1 MKFKIG
7 DKVKVVKCNIH
18 RHCDN
23 IGKIG
28 EIESIIPKNIYPY
41 KLKECDEWFFENELE
56 LVEENKTLGDMLGR
70 TIDTILKTI
79 KDNPEIAFAELNKKI
94 VEKDEEI
101 QNLKKL
107 NKNQELQIMF
117 LKGQLLVYEN
127 FGKED
132 VKNWQA

>member
-7 DKVKVVKCNIH
+7 DKVKVVKCNVH

-41 KLKECDEWFFENELE
+41 KLKECNEWFFENELE
-56 LVEENKTLGDMLGR
+56 LVGENKTLRDTVGE

-79 KDNPEIAFAELNKKI
+79 KGNPEIAFAQLNRKI
-94 VEKDEEI
+94 VEKDKQI
-101 QNLKKL
+101 QNLKTL
-107 NKNQELQIMF
+107 NKSQELQIMF
-117 LKGQLLVYEN
+117 LQGQLSVYEKL
-127 FGKED
+127 GKE
-132 VKNWQA
+132 NN